1 MSITGDITSFKEL
14 VAEFKEYF
22 FKYEQAVK
30 FCKED
35 SPEFKSR
42 ILGMYLGKAFEI
54 IEEFEQQ
61 NKEIQ
66 NILRRTK

>member
-1 MSITGDITSFKEL
+1 MSSTTDIISFKEEI
-14 VAEFKEYF
+14 AEFKGYF

-30 FCKED
+30 FCKEE

-54 IEEFEQQ
+54 IEEFEHQH
-61 NKEIQ
+61 KEIEK
-66 NILRRTK
+66 ILRRTK